1 MSRFEAIYAL
11 WLREIKVFTRER
23 SRIVTS
29 IFTPILW
36 IFVFGGGLGS
46 AVNIGNINYQKFIYP
61 GILAMSVLFSSVFFG
76 VYIVWDRKIDILKE
90 VLVAPISRTSIFV
103 GKVLGGCTD
112 SMIQA
117 LVMLCIGFI
126 VGVYFTLLSFILAI
140 LILFLLSL
148 SLVSAG
154 LIIGS
159 LMESPEGFN
168 MIISFLV
175 FPLFLFS
182 GALFPLDNLPLWLS
196 IITYVDPVTYG
207 VDSLRF
213 VTIGISKFPLYI
225 DLSILIVFATIM
237 FTIGTI
243 SFERMK

>member
-1 MSRFEAIYAL
+1 MSWMEGVYAL
-11 WLREIKVFTRER
+11 WLREVKVFMRER

-29 IFTPILW
+29 IFTPMLW

-46 AVNIGNINYQKFIYP
+46 TVEVKGLNYQVYIYP

-90 VLVAPISRTSIFV
+90 VLVAPLSRRTIFI

-117 LVMLCIGFI
+117 CVMLLMSLGIGLYLSPAAF
-126 VGVYFTLLSFILAI
+126 LLALS
-140 LILFLLSL
+140 ILFLLAL
-148 SLVSAG
+148 SLVSMG

-168 MIISFLV
+168 MIVSFLV
-175 FPLFLFS
+175 FPLFFFS
-182 GALFPLDNLPLWLS
+182 GALFPLENLPLWLS
-196 IITYVDPVTYG
+196 TVTYIDPVTYG
-207 VDSLRF
+207 VDALRT
-213 VTIGISKFPLYI
+213 VIIGVSQFPLYI
-225 DLSILIVFATIM
+225 DILVLSGFAASM
-237 FTIGTI
+237 FTIGTEA
-243 SFERMK
+243 FQHMR